1 MHEHPD
7 RPWDPVDSGAITE
20 GARIMAEN
28 EDASLR
34 PRAEIVLELFERH
47 HDALYAFA
55 RRSVD
60 PSAAEDAVQETF
72 MRLLQHPRL
81 EELDLSISYLFKVVQ
96 NLLRRRYSRSVRLR
110 EILAE
115 QITPHLQRQADL
127 ESERGCRSAVEIV
140 AELQELDEAFTRLAG
155 DERDAIRM
163 VVFEGLSYAEAAR
176 SLGVSVTTINNWKHR
191 GLEKL
196 RARYGRR
203 ETG

>member
-1 MHEHPD
+1 
-7 RPWDPVDSGAITE
+7 
-20 GARIMAEN
+20 MAEN

-72 MRLLQHPRL
+72 TRLLQHPRL

-127 ESERGCRSAVEIV
+127 ESERSCRSAVEIV

>member
-1 MHEHPD
+1 MAE
-7 RPWDPVDSGAITE
+7 TE
-20 GARIMAEN
+20 GA
-28 EDASLR
+28 SPR

-60 PSAAEDAVQETF
+60 PAAAEDVVQETF
-72 MRLLQHPRL
+72 TRLLQHPRL

-96 NLLRRRYSRSVRLR
+96 NLLRRRYARSVRLR

-115 QITPHLQRQADL
+115 QVTPRLQRQVGRD
-127 ESERGCRSAVEIV
+127 SERGFRSGVEIV
-140 AELQELDEAFTRLAG
+140 AELQELDEAFTMLAG
-155 DERDAIRM
+155 DERDVIRM
-163 VVFEGLSYAEAAR
+163 VVVEGRSYAEAAR

>member
-1 MHEHPD
+1 MKSAKDE
-7 RPWDPVDSGAITE
+7 
-20 GARIMAEN
+20 ARTA
-28 EDASLR
+28 DCVH
-34 PRAEIVLELFERH
+34 RA
-47 HDALYAFA
+47 
-55 RRSVD
+55 
-60 PSAAEDAVQETF
+60 
-72 MRLLQHPRL
+72 RL

-191 GLEKL
+191 GLSKL
-196 RARYGRR
+196 RKFAEKSSSLAQGTALA
-203 ETG
+203 TG

>member
-1 MHEHPD
+1 M
-7 RPWDPVDSGAITE
+7 SKTE
-20 GARIMAEN
+20 GA
-28 EDASLR
+28 SPR

-60 PSAAEDAVQETF
+60 PSAAEDVVQETF
-72 MRLLQHPRL
+72 TRMLQHPRL
-81 EELDLSISYLFKVVQ
+81 EELDLSISYLFRVVQ
-96 NLLRRRYSRSVRLR
+96 NLLRRRYARSVRLR

-115 QITPHLQRQADL
+115 QVTPRLPRQVDL
-127 ESERGCRSAVEIV
+127 DSGRGFRSGVEIV
-140 AELQELDEAFTRLAG
+140 AELQELDGAFTMLAG

-163 VVFEGLSYAEAAR
+163 VVVEGRSYAEAAR